1 VPARTRAD
9 ASTSPVTNDVGQ
21 RSAVTA
27 AGEHADGVRGVR
39 CPDTVTAVEWFRR
52 WAEGDQTAEARRLP
66 RGHDL
71 ACWGRLDQ
79 LCHAD
84 VLLELADR

>member
-1 VPARTRAD
+1 MPARTCAD
-9 ASTSPVTNDVGQ
+9 ASTSPVTNGVEQ

-27 AGEHADGVRGVR
+27 AGEHADDVRVVR
-39 CPDTVTAVEWFRR
+39 CPDTVTALEY
-52 WAEGDQTAEARRLP
+52 

-71 ACWGRLDQ
+71 ACWYRLDQ